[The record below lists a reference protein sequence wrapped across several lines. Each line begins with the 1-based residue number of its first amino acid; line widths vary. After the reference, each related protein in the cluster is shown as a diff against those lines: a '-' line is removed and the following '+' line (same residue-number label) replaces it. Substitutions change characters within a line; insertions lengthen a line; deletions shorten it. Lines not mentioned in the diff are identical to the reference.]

1 MDTIKEL
8 AEAYDLTL
16 WSTIRTDKGN
26 SYQYMDKL
34 GINVMLNSWDNSFEF
49 KWIIPNSIFNISC
62 PTCSPYTNREHF
74 DRMYQKFCLTV
85 LTYSSTYNEL

>member
-1 MDTIKEL
+1 MDIIIEL
-8 AEAYDLTL
+8 VGVYDLTQ
-16 WSTIRTDKGN
+16 WSTIRNDRGN

-34 GINVMLNSWDNSFEF
+34 GINIIFNDWDNSFEF

-62 PTCSPYTNREHF
+62 PNCSPYTNREHF
-74 DRMYQKFCLTV
+74 DRMYQKFRLTV